1 MQTSLSRG
9 AVPEE
14 STTGNANFT
23 FEDVAILSIEAV
35 DAPEVVTSA
44 EIDEQLKPFYDRTDT
59 RPGLLESLAG
69 IAERRQWPADVSF
82 TDAAAL
88 AGEKAIEA
96 AGIDRSKIGLVIDT
110 SVCRGR
116 LEPSSAVSVHDELG
130 LPSSCMNFDLSNAC
144 LGFMNGIHLAGTLLE
159 GGQFDYVLLVDGEG
173 TRQIYESTL
182 SRLLDESATSDDLFS
197 NFATLTLGS
206 GSAAMVLGRHSD
218 NPGSHRIVGGFF
230 RADTVH
236 QNLCV
241 GSLDNMR
248 TDTRGLLEA
257 GTELVKRS
265 WDEIT
270 NKERWYSMKAYI
282 LHQVSQVHTQA
293 VIDTLGLDSD
303 RVPRTFPMYG
313 NIGPAA
319 IPVTLASIQHSLS
332 AGDGVLLA
340 GIGSGLNSAF
350 IEVQW

>member
-1 MQTSLSRG
+1 M
-9 AVPEE
+9 
-14 STTGNANFT
+14 TGNANFT
-23 FEDVAILSIEAV
+23 FDDVAILSIEAI
-35 DAPEVVTSA
+35 DAPEIVTSA
-44 EIDEQLKPFYDRTDT
+44 DIDDRLASFYERTET

-69 IAERRQWPADVSF
+69 ISQRRQWPEDVSF

-88 AGEKAIEA
+88 AGEAAITA
-96 AGIDRSKIGLVIDT
+96 AGIDRSKIGLMIDT
-110 SVCRGR
+110 SVCRAR

-144 LGFMNGIHLAGTLLE
+144 LGFMNGMHLAGSMLE
-159 GGQFDYVLLVDGEG
+159 ARQLDYVLLVDGEG
-173 TRQIYESTL
+173 TREIHDNTIN
-182 SRLLDESATSDDLFS
+182 RLLDESSSAEDLFS
-197 NFATLTLGS
+197 NFASLTLGS
-206 GSAAMVLGRHSD
+206 GAAAMVLGRHSE
-218 NPGSHRIVGGFF
+218 NEGSHRVVGGFF

-236 QNLCV
+236 QDLCV
-241 GSLDNMR
+241 GSLENMR

-270 NKERWYSMKAYI
+270 NKDRWYDMKAYV

-293 VIDTLGLDSD
+293 VIDTLGIDSE

-319 IPVTLASIQHSLS
+319 VPVTLAAIKESLF

-350 IEVQW
+350 IELQW

>member
-1 MQTSLSRG
+1 M
-9 AVPEE
+9 PD
-14 STTGNANFT
+14 NATFT
-23 FEDVAILSIEAV
+23 FDDVAVLSVEAV
-35 DAPEVVTSA
+35 DASEVVTSA
-44 EIDEQLKPFYDRTDT
+44 DIDERLAAFYERTDT

-69 IAERRQWPADVSF
+69 IFQRRQWPEDVSF
-82 TDAAAL
+82 TDAAAK
-88 AGEKAIEA
+88 AGEAAIAA
-96 AGIDRSKIGLVIDT
+96 AGIDRSRIGLLIDT
-110 SVCRGR
+110 SVCRAR

-130 LPSSCMNFDLSNAC
+130 LPSNCMNFDLSNAC
-144 LGFMNGIHLAGTLLE
+144 LGFMNGIHLAGNLLE
-159 GGQFDYVLLVDGEG
+159 NGQIDYVLLVDGEG
-173 TRQIYESTL
+173 TREIYENTIN
-182 SRLLDESATSDDLFS
+182 RLLDESSTADDLFS

-206 GSAAMVLGRHSD
+206 GAAAMVLGRHSE
-218 NPGSHRIVGGFF
+218 NPGSHRVVGGFF

-241 GSLDNMR
+241 GSLENMR

-270 NKERWYSMKAYI
+270 DKDRWYSMKAYI
-282 LHQVSQVHTQA
+282 IHQVSQVHTQA

-319 IPVTLASIQHSLS
+319 VPITLAATQHSLEP
-332 AGDGVLLA
+332 GDGVLLA
-340 GIGSGLNSAF
+340 GIGSGLNSSF
-350 IEVQW
+350 IELQW

>member
-1 MQTSLSRG
+1 MN
-9 AVPEE
+9 
-14 STTGNANFT
+14 GNANFT
-23 FEDVAILSIEAV
+23 FDDVAILSIEAV
-35 DAPEVVTSA
+35 DAPEVVTSS
-44 EIDEQLKPFYDRTDT
+44 EIDERLAPFYERTET

-69 IAERRQWPADVSF
+69 IAERRQWPEGTSF
-82 TDAAAL
+82 TDAAAM
-88 AGEKAIEA
+88 AGEKAIKA
-96 AGIDRSKIGLVIDT
+96 AGIDRSKIGLMIDT

-130 LPSSCMNFDLSNAC
+130 LPSTCMNFDLSNAC
-144 LGFMNGIHLAGTLLE
+144 LGFMNGIHVAGSLLE
-159 GGQFDYVLLVDGEG
+159 NSQLDYVLLVDGEG
-173 TRQIYESTL
+173 TREIHDNTIT
-182 SRLLDESATSDDLFS
+182 RLLDEESTAEDLFS
-197 NFATLTLGS
+197 NFASLTLGS
-206 GSAAMVLGRHSD
+206 GAAAMILGRHSE
-218 NPGSHRIVGGFF
+218 NPGSHQVVGGFF

-241 GSLDNMR
+241 GSLENMQ

-270 NKERWYSMKAYI
+270 NKERWYDMKAYV

-293 VIDTLGLDSD
+293 VIDTLGIDSE
-303 RVPRTFPMYG
+303 RVPRTFPNYG

-319 IPVTLASIQHSLS
+319 VPVTLAAIQQSLF

-350 IEVQW
+350 IELRW

>member
-1 MQTSLSRG
+1 MRRWVFDAQSGATSPSNRQSGPFRPSVQTSLSRG

-197 NFATLTLGS
+197 NFCLLYTS
-206 GSAAMVLGRHSD
+206 PSPRD
-218 NPGSHRIVGGFF
+218 
-230 RADTVH
+230 
-236 QNLCV
+236 
-241 GSLDNMR
+241 
-248 TDTRGLLEA
+248 GLLS
-257 GTELVKRS
+257 RMPS
-265 WDEIT
+265 
-270 NKERWYSMKAYI
+270 
-282 LHQVSQVHTQA
+282 
-293 VIDTLGLDSD
+293 
-303 RVPRTFPMYG
+303 
-313 NIGPAA
+313 
-319 IPVTLASIQHSLS
+319 S
-332 AGDGVLLA
+332 A
-340 GIGSGLNSAF
+340 
-350 IEVQW
+350 

>member
-1 MQTSLSRG
+1 MN
-9 AVPEE
+9 
-14 STTGNANFT
+14 GNANFT
-23 FEDVAILSIEAV
+23 FDDVAILSIEAV
-35 DAPEVVTSA
+35 DAPEVVTSS
-44 EIDEQLKPFYDRTDT
+44 EIDERLAPFYERTET

-69 IAERRQWPADVSF
+69 IAERRQWPEGTSF
-82 TDAAAL
+82 TDAAAM
-88 AGEKAIEA
+88 AGEKAIKA
-96 AGIDRSKIGLVIDT
+96 AGIDRSEIGLMIDT

-130 LPSSCMNFDLSNAC
+130 LPSTCMNFDLSNAC
-144 LGFMNGIHLAGTLLE
+144 LGFMNGIHVAGSLLE
-159 GGQFDYVLLVDGEG
+159 NSQLDYVLLVDGEG
-173 TRQIYESTL
+173 TREIHDNTIT
-182 SRLLDESATSDDLFS
+182 RLLDEESTAEDLFS
-197 NFATLTLGS
+197 NFASLTLGS
-206 GSAAMVLGRHSD
+206 GAAAMILGRHSE
-218 NPGSHRIVGGFF
+218 NPGSHQVVGGFF

-241 GSLDNMR
+241 GSLENMQ

-270 NKERWYSMKAYI
+270 NKERWYDMKAYV

-293 VIDTLGLDSD
+293 VIDTLGIDSE
-303 RVPRTFPMYG
+303 RVPRTFPNYG

-319 IPVTLASIQHSLS
+319 VPVTLAAIQQSLF

-350 IEVQW
+350 IELRW

>member
-1 MQTSLSRG
+1 MQTQ
-9 AVPEE
+9 
-14 STTGNANFT
+14 STSEFTSGNSNFT
-23 FEDVAILSIEAV
+23 FSDVAILSIQAV

-44 EIDEQLKPFYDRTDT
+44 ELDERLQPFYERTDT

-69 IAERRQWPADVSF
+69 IAERRQWPEEVSF
-82 TDAAAL
+82 TDAAAQ

-96 AGIDRSKIGLVIDT
+96 ANIDRSKIGLMVDT

-116 LEPSSAVSVHDELG
+116 LEPSSAVSVHDELN
-130 LPSSCMNFDLSNAC
+130 LPSTCMNFDLSNAC

-159 GGQFDYVLLVDGEG
+159 SGQIDYVLLVDGEG
-173 TRQIYESTL
+173 TREIYENTIT
-182 SRLLDESATSDDLFS
+182 RLLDENATADDLFS

-206 GSAAMVLGRHSD
+206 GAAAMVLGRHSE
-218 NPGSHRIVGGFF
+218 NPGSHRVVGGFF

-241 GSLDNMR
+241 GSLENMR

-257 GTELVKRS
+257 GTDLVKRS

-270 NKERWYSMKAYI
+270 NKDRWYSMKAYI
-282 LHQVSQVHTQA
+282 IHQVSQVHTQA

-303 RVPRTFPMYG
+303 RVPRTFPNYG

-319 IPVTLASIQHSLS
+319 VPVTLASIQHSLS

-350 IEVQW
+350 IELQW

>member
-1 MQTSLSRG
+1 MN
-9 AVPEE
+9 
-14 STTGNANFT
+14 GNANFT
-23 FEDVAILSIEAV
+23 FDDVAILSIEAV

-44 EIDEQLKPFYDRTDT
+44 DIDERLAPFYERTET

-69 IAERRQWPADVSF
+69 ITQRRQWPADMSF

-96 AGIDRSKIGLVIDT
+96 AGIDRNKIGLMIDT
-110 SVCRGR
+110 SVCRAR
-116 LEPSSAVSVHDELG
+116 LEPSSAVSVHDELN

-144 LGFMNGIHLAGTLLE
+144 LGFMNGMHLAGSMLE
-159 GGQFDYVLLVDGEG
+159 AGQLDYVLLVDGEG
-173 TRQIYESTL
+173 TREIHDNTIN
-182 SRLLDESATSDDLFS
+182 RLLDESSNADDLFS

-206 GSAAMVLGRHSD
+206 GAAAMVLGRHSE
-218 NPGSHRIVGGFF
+218 NEGSHRVVGGFF

-236 QNLCV
+236 QDLCV
-241 GSLDNMR
+241 GSLENMR

-270 NKERWYSMKAYI
+270 NKDRWYDMKAYV

-293 VIDTLGLDSD
+293 VIDTLGIDSE

-319 IPVTLASIQHSLS
+319 VPVTLAAIQQSLF

-350 IEVQW
+350 IELQW